1 MDWNIEQYIAYKKI
15 LKSVNGNEKRA
26 LFLNGEVG
34 TRKLYLYNTLVSRIC
49 LKDQVVINVASIL
62 YCITSFYGGLQY
74 ILYSIRIDRCFFM
87 HCIYTFIFVL
97 ISYISHFK

>member
-26 LFLNGEVG
+26 LFLNEEVG

-49 LKDQVVINVASIL
+49 LKD
-62 YCITSFYGGLQY
+62 
-74 ILYSIRIDRCFFM
+74 
-87 HCIYTFIFVL
+87 
-97 ISYISHFK
+97 